1 MNDRERDGWAQLDRE
16 TTVKRAD
23 EGAGFLA
30 WMAKVNAITERL
42 VGCAVE
48 DLADC
53 CYRDWYEDDVTP
65 MSAARRAIRE
75 SGS

>member
-1 MNDRERDGWAQLDRE
+1 MSRELDRERDGWAQLDAEQRM
-16 TTVKRAD
+16 D
-23 EGAGFLA
+23 AGYQT